1 MCAIYVELLC
11 AVRFGLGWAHDSFFV
26 CMSHV
31 HAFSCIRIFIS
42 LYSYILMCLVL
53 FYVSLFLPI
62 SLFRLVA
69 SCHLN
74 ENPLYPRTLFVLGHP
89 LLLLTLHLLTYDL
102 VMIKPERTFQRTFL
116 NEAFIQNA
124 KSFYRIF
131 PILTYP
137 LSSTVGAG
145 GHYVTSQSLVPLWSN
160 MSFTPICTNSI
171 LLYHISSLAFEVR
184 AS

>member
-53 FYVSLFLPI
+53 FCVSLFLPL

-89 LLLLTLHLLTYDL
+89 LLLLTLHLLMYGS
-102 VMIKPERTFQRTFL
+102 VMMKLERTFRRNFVD
-116 NEAFIQNA
+116 EAFIRNT
-124 KSFYRIF
+124 KSSYRIF
-131 PILTYP
+131 PILTYL
-137 LSSTVGAG
+137 LSFTVGVG
-145 GHYVTSQSLVPLWSN
+145 GHYVISQSLVPPWSYK
-160 MSFTPICTNSI
+160 SFTSICMESI
-171 LLYHISSLAFEVR
+171 LLYLISSLAFEIR
-184 AS
+184 A